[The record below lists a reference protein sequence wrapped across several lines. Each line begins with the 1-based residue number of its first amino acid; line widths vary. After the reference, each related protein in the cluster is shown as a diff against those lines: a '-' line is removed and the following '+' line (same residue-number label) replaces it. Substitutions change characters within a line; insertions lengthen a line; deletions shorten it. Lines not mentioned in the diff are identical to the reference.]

1 MWIKRITIIGALLFA
16 VGCSSNKEAQ
26 NMGVTEIDP
35 QMTDAKRKG
44 VLTEKLRYNEQTDIT
59 KGENPAKVERKYNT
73 GQPSDRNQ
81 AEFTNDK
88 TAEISKKIA
97 ERVDVKQA
105 QIAMTDDRII
115 VALMLHHKADP
126 KVLDEIKA
134 EVTKMAPGKE
144 IVMYTDTDYWSKKK
158 DMTGRNDS
166 AETGGKMEEFLNN
179 FFNRSE

>member
-1 MWIKRITIIGALLFA
+1 MWIKRIAIIVALLFA
-16 VGCSSNKEAQ
+16 VGCANNDNKDAQ
-26 NMGVTEIDP
+26 NMKQTHVDP
-35 QMTDAKRKG
+35 EVSDAEKKG

-59 KGENPAKVERKYNT
+59 KGEDPAKVKRKYNT
-73 GQPSDRNQ
+73 GQPSDMNQ
-81 AEFTNDK
+81 AEFTNEK

-105 QIAMTDDRII
+105 QVAMTDDRII

-126 KVLDEIKA
+126 KALDEIKA
-134 EVTKMAPGKE
+134 EVTKIAPGKE
-144 IVMYTDTDYWSKKK
+144 VVMYTDTDYWSKKK

-179 FFNRSE
+179 FFNR